1 MNTQSKVQ
9 YFKMLQDSRAQMMK
23 DMEFN
28 EILGKRR
35 RELEERNVVGKRM
48 YVVHR
53 HAVNTNIHQN

>member
-9 YFKMLQDSRAQMMK
+9 YFKMLQDSRAQMK

-35 RELEERNVVGKRM
+35 RELEERNVVGKRI

>member
-9 YFKMLQDSRAQMMK
+9 YFKMLQDSR
-23 DMEFN
+23 DD
-28 EILGKRR
+28 ILGKRR
-35 RELEERNVVGKRM
+35 RELEERNGVGKRI